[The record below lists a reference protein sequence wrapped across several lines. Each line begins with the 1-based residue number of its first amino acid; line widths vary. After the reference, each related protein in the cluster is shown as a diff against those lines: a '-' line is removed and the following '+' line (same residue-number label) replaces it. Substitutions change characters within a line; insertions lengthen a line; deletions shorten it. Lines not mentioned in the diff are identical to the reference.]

1 MIKKILPIIILLLF
15 MLTGCSVVKENG
27 LLNINNTGVN
37 NQTVVDQ
44 NKIRPE
50 IKASID
56 KLKDFHIVSIEH
68 AMFNREFKKIFE
80 PRSPKEFQAG
90 MYEILFQKVTKQPPS
105 PFEEVPRAEEKESVE
120 FITAVC
126 QTEQKV
132 GHLHKVTPGITVVD
146 GDIFIFLG
154 SLGNLDSLNKINDKI
169 KLTKDE
175 QKYFIEQVYRGF
187 STEMPQ
193 FEADYLNSTK
203 DYALAI
209 YFNGNKGIDEFVSPS
224 FCCHREAFVSAYNK
238 ALR

>member
-1 MIKKILPIIILLLF
+1 

-132 GHLHKVTPGITVVD
+132 GHLHKVTPGIR
-146 GDIFIFLG
+146 GMKNIAA
-154 SLGNLDSLNKINDKI
+154 GNRKPESI
-169 KLTKDE
+169 
-175 QKYFIEQVYRGF
+175 
-187 STEMPQ
+187 
-193 FEADYLNSTK
+193 
-203 DYALAI
+203 
-209 YFNGNKGIDEFVSPS
+209 
-224 FCCHREAFVSAYNK
+224 
-238 ALR
+238 